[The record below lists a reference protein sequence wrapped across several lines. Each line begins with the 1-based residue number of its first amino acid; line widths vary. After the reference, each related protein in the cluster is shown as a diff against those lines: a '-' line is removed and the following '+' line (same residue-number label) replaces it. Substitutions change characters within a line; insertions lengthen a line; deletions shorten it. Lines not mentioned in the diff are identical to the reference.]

1 LHEFSMAER
10 IVRAVLDAAD
20 SKKASSIVE
29 INLDVGELTFLSH
42 EQLMFCVQV
51 VSKGTVAENAKVVIT
66 KTRAQVHC
74 SKCGYVGDVSY
85 LGEEVHS
92 MIPIPI
98 LTCPKCGSSEA
109 DVTKGNECTVR
120 SIRVRAEND

>member
-10 IVRAVLDAAD
+10 IVKAVLDAAN
-20 SKKASSIVE
+20 SRKASSIIQ

-42 EQLMFCVQV
+42 EQLMFCMEV
-51 VSKGTVAENAKVVIT
+51 VSKGTIAENAKVVIT
-66 KTRAQVHC
+66 RTRARIHC
-74 SKCGYVGDVSY
+74 SKCGYVGHVEY
-85 LGEEVHS
+85 FGEEVHS

-109 DVTKGNECTVR
+109 DVTDGNECTVR
-120 SIRVRAEND
+120 SIKVRAESE

>member
-1 LHEFSMAER
+1 MAER
-10 IVRAVLDAAD
+10 IVRAVLDAAT

-29 INLDVGELTFLSH
+29 INLDVGELTFLGH
-42 EQLMFCVQV
+42 EQLSFCIQV
-51 VSKGTVAENAKVVIT
+51 LSKGTIAENAKVVIT
-66 KTRAQVHC
+66 TAKVQVHC
-74 SKCGYVGDVSY
+74 SKCGYVGHVEY
-85 LGEEVHS
+85 LGDEVHS

-109 DVTKGNECTVR
+109 DVSEGNECTVR

>member
-10 IVRAVLDAAD
+10 IVRAVLNAAD
-20 SKKASSIVE
+20 SKKASSIIE
-29 INLDVGELTFLSH
+29 INLDVGELTFVSH
-42 EQLMFCVQV
+42 EQLMFCIQV
-51 VSKGTVAENAKVVIT
+51 VSKGTIAENAKVVIT
-66 KTRAQVHC
+66 TTKVQVRC

>member
-1 LHEFSMAER
+1 MAER

-20 SKKASSIVE
+20 SKKVSSIIE

-42 EQLMFCVQV
+42 EQLVFCIQV
-51 VSKGTVAENAKVVIT
+51 VSKGTIAENAKVVIT
-66 KTRAQVHC
+66 TTKVQVRC

-85 LGEEVHS
+85 LGEKVHS

-98 LTCPKCGSSEA
+98 LTCPKCGSNEA

-120 SIRVRAEND
+120 SIRVRAENDQEG